1 MHTHFAWIPRNEEDY
16 TNPSLLKTTDDAK
29 RFLELL
35 FGNKLSYIDDLDS
48 SLQNLVDSKPSNV
61 RVSKISQYHHKNGKV
76 VLAGDAAHTMSSAM
90 GLVSILSSCLQ
101 NFMM

>member
-1 MHTHFAWIPRNEEDY
+1 M
-16 TNPSLLKTTDDAK
+16 NPLLLRTTDDAK

-61 RVSKISQYHHKNGKV
+61 RVSKINQYHHRNGKV
-76 VLAGDAAHTMSSAM
+76 LWTGDAAHTMSSAM
-90 GLVSILSSCLQ
+90 GLVRILLRCLQ
-101 NFMM
+101 NLMM